1 MELTP
6 INVQTSAK
14 GVAKGI
20 DRRLQD
26 IDRQINTALRDIR
39 RNLEELEQASTRPA
53 GGGDAGPAV
62 GSGQGKDFAR
72 ALQDA
77 IGRNPRSG

>member
-6 INVQTSAK
+6 INVQTNGSAK
-14 GVAKGI
+14 RI

-53 GGGDAGPAV
+53 GSGDAGPAA
-62 GSGQGKDFAR
+62 GSGQGKNFAR
-72 ALQDA
+72 TLQDA
-77 IGRNPRSG
+77 IDRNPHTG